1 MRRMSTSSDRD
12 ASGRP
17 TLRMLAERTG
27 LHMST
32 VSRALRRSPES
43 DATAELVH
51 RAANEL
57 GYRPDPLA
65 ASLRSG
71 RTGAIGMVA
80 HSLTDIVQAMI
91 YEEVDQYAVE
101 CGYDVLVASTR
112 DDPDAQRKRVELL
125 LSRRVDGLLIA
136 DAHRDGAYVDWVA
149 SLGVPYVL
157 VMRGAAGHPSVT
169 CDDRLAGEMVADHLV
184 AMGHSRVALLAGPDW
199 SAASHDRAAG
209 FRARLDAHGVP
220 LEADLVEY
228 GGLHAST
235 GRAAMER
242 LLARRRDFTAA
253 FCASDFVAFGATSA
267 LAAAGLRL
275 GEDVALVGY
284 NDLQAAE
291 SLDLTSVRTPQDE
304 LGRIA
309 AQMLLGAIDGEP
321 PESRTLPPQ
330 LIVRG
335 STGGAA
341 ASALAADVAGTGA

>member
-1 MRRMSTSSDRD
+1 MSTSNDRD
-12 ASGRP
+12 AGARP

-43 DATAELVH
+43 DATAALVH
-51 RAANEL
+51 RAADEL

-91 YEEVDQYAVE
+91 YEEVDQYVVE
-101 CGYDVLVASTR
+101 RGYDVLVASTR
-112 DDPDAQRKRVELL
+112 DDPGAQRKRVELL

-136 DAHRDGAYVDWVA
+136 DAHRDGDYADWVA

-157 VMRGAAGHPSVT
+157 VMRGAPGHPSVT
-169 CDDRLAGEMVADHLV
+169 CDDELAGQMVADHLV
-184 AMGHSRVALLAGPDW
+184 ALGHTRVALLAGPDW
-199 SAASHDRAAG
+199 STASHGRAAG
-209 FRARLDAHGVP
+209 FRARLAEHGVP
-220 LEADLVEY
+220 LDDDLVES
-228 GGLHAST
+228 GGLHATT

-275 GEDVALVGY
+275 GADVALVGY
-284 NDLQAAE
+284 NDLQAAA
-291 SLDLTSVRTPQDE
+291 SLDLTSVRTPQDA

-309 AQMLLGAIDGEP
+309 AEMLLGAIDGVP
-321 PESRTLPPQ
+321 AESRTLPPE
-330 LIVRG
+330 LVVRG

-341 ASALAADVAGTGA
+341 ASALAADVAGARA

>member
-1 MRRMSTSSDRD
+1 
-12 ASGRP
+12 
-17 TLRMLAERTG
+17 MLAERTG

-32 VSRALRRSPES
+32 VSRALRRTPES
-43 DATAELVH
+43 DATAALVH
-51 RAANEL
+51 RAAAEL

-101 CGYDVLVASTR
+101 RGYDVLVASTR

-136 DAHRDGAYVDWVA
+136 DAHRDGRYADWIA

-157 VMRGAAGHPSVT
+157 VMRGAPGHPSVT

-184 AMGHSRVALLAGPDW
+184 ELGHARVALLAGPDW

-209 FRARLDAHGVP
+209 FRARLAEHGVP
-220 LEADLVEY
+220 LDDDLVEY

-242 LLARRRDFTAA
+242 LLARRHDFTAA

-267 LAAAGLRL
+267 LAAAGRRV
-275 GEDVALVGY
+275 GGDVALVGY

-291 SLDLTSVRTPQDE
+291 SLDLTSVRSPQDE
-304 LGRIA
+304 LGRVA
-309 AQMLLGAIDGEP
+309 AEMLLGAIDGVAP
-321 PESRTLPPQ
+321 HSRTLPPQ
-330 LIVRG
+330 LVVRG
-335 STGGAA
+335 STGGPA
-341 ASALAADVAGTGA
+341 ASALAASVAGAGASA